1 MDEGDVHD
9 GHPLLSPPRSH
20 TDSYVV
26 YVGVN
31 EADPAIPMDGT
42 HITTSVVGL
51 LPTSRGTISL
61 ASTDPETAPLIDPNY
76 YATEADR
83 YVMCTGLR
91 KMTQVVLET
100 PQGQEL
106 IQSETVPEGFE
117 KLNSKSTDEAIDAR
131 VRKYGK

>member
-20 TDSYVV
+20 TESYFV

-83 YVMCTGLR
+83 YVMRTGLR